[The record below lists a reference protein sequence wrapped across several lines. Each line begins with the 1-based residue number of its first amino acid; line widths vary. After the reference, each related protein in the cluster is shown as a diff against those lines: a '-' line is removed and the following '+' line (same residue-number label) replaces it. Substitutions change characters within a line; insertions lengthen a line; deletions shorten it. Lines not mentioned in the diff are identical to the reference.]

1 MTSHNT
7 VAEIVGTTYPN
18 EVVLISGHLD
28 SWDVGEGAMDDGS
41 GVAIAWQALSTLKA
55 LNLRPKRT
63 IRAVFWTAEEQ
74 GLLGSKFYHN
84 EHVGDGTNNETFV
97 FVYESDAGAFKPNGL
112 NFTGNADATK
122 TMTEIMQLLSGI
134 GAGNLIPSTGQ
145 MGDVDYWRQDGV
157 PAATLQ
163 NTDRF
168 DYYFQFHHS
177 EGDTMDTLTVDDLD
191 YSTALTAV
199 VAYVVAD
206 LEKPL
211 PRDIAPPSNG
221 TMTEKPEVVV

>member
-1 MTSHNT
+1 M
-7 VAEIVGTTYPN
+7 AEIVGSKYPN

-41 GVAIAWQALSTLKA
+41 GVVIAWQALSTLRA
-55 LNLRPKRT
+55 LKLRPKRT

-74 GLLGSKFYHN
+74 GLLGSKFYHQ
-84 EHVGDGTNNETFV
+84 EHPGDGRNNETIV
-97 FVYESDAGAFKPNGL
+97 FVYESDAGAFKPFGL

-122 TMTEIMQLLSGI
+122 IMTDVMHLLSPI
-134 GAGNLIPSTGQ
+134 NASKLIPSTGD
-145 MGDVDYWRQDGV
+145 MGDVEYWRQDGI

-163 NTDRF
+163 NVDRF

-177 EGDTMDTLTVDDLD
+177 HGDTMDTLTVDDLD
-191 YSTALTAV
+191 YSSALTAV

-211 PRDIAPPSNG
+211 PRELASNS
-221 TMTEKPEVVV
+221 TETADVVV